1 MMRQL
6 LLAAGVLCASGI
18 LAHWA
23 SAQNQAA
30 MPGQAVGSGFKFNA
44 VGLPFPQAGT
54 KIGQPT
60 NIPTDTPLMRRAD
73 PNNPFD
79 GFKGTSLDPKS
90 VIAPIPGAGNGFEQF
105 IEKMKAAVG
114 LSVKPPPARPA
125 NVTPG
130 IFRRNRERAQQMM
143 WRRD

>member
-1 MMRQL
+1 MRQL
-6 LLAAGVLCASGI
+6 LLAAGVLCAAGV

-30 MPGQAVGSGFKFNA
+30 MPGQAVGSGFRFNS
-44 VGLPFPQAGT
+44 VGSPFPQAGT
-54 KIGQPT
+54 RLGQPT
-60 NIPTDTPLMRRAD
+60 NIPADSPLMRRAD

-79 GFKGTSLDPKS
+79 GFKGTNLDPGN
-90 VIAPIPGAGNGFEQF
+90 VIAPLPGGNAFENF
-105 IEKMKAAVG
+105 LDKMKAAVG
-114 LSVKPPPARPA
+114 LSVKPPPARPN

-130 IFRRNRERAQQMM
+130 IFRRNRERAHQMM